1 MSPLGVVAVVAANF
15 GVEFNVARK
24 RERSILFVAVPGLW
38 RVQRYAVV
46 ASLHNPAHGIL
57 RAVMRVINARG
68 ESLVEYVFLAAGE
81 SAQLGQVLRPWQL
94 ICGSIVEPTRNG
106 LAQECCVWH
115 DVEAIQRKGDATTT
129 DIRHGS
135 PTAIARRRTL
145 GAYPRVQRH
154 GRLCA
159 RDSMLMCVDCFM
171 QRERAGRARTMQT
184 TIINCG
190 SVNTDAAPGEWS
202 DKKSQQWRFE
212 EQ

>member
-1 MSPLGVVAVVAANF
+1 MSPMGVVAVVAANF
-15 GVEFNVARK
+15 GVELNVARK
-24 RERSILFVAVPGLW
+24 RECSTLFVSVPWLW
-38 RVQRYAVV
+38 RVQRYAVG
-46 ASLHNPAHGIL
+46 ASLHHTARDFSKAL
-57 RAVMRVINARG
+57 VCVINACG
-68 ESLVEYVFLAAGE
+68 ESLVEGVFLAAGE
-81 SAQLGQVLRPWQL
+81 GAQSGQVLRPWQL
-94 ICGSIVEPTRNG
+94 ICGGIVEPTSNG

-115 DVEAIQRKGDATTT
+115 DIEAIQRKGDATTT

-145 GAYPRVQRH
+145 GAYPLVQRH

-159 RDSMLMCVDCFM
+159 RDSMLMCVDCCM

>member
-1 MSPLGVVAVVAANF
+1 
-15 GVEFNVARK
+15 
-24 RERSILFVAVPGLW
+24 
-38 RVQRYAVV
+38 
-46 ASLHNPAHGIL
+46 
-57 RAVMRVINARG
+57 MRVINARG

-94 ICGSIVEPTRNG
+94 ICGSIVEPTSNR
-106 LAQECCVWH
+106 LVQECCVWH
-115 DVEAIQRKGDATTT
+115 DIEAIQRKGDATTT
-129 DIRHGS
+129 DLRHGS

-212 EQ
+212 EQSNNESAGSLINQRLESLLINTGNLLSLPSQGTREHELWCTSRVSDGQVPQHTHNTT